1 MNLMHRDG
9 IHWIEPDLALP
20 AGIRFWTA
28 GGRGLES
35 DSNRDSNQSYDWSD
49 KGTVAL
55 DKLARTL
62 NTPSI
67 VRMRQVHGNQV
78 ARVNEGLLS
87 DEQVD
92 ACVTHD
98 TLSLGVLSADCLP
111 LVACDSSGVQIGA
124 AHAGWRGLAAGVFPN
139 FIKAFD
145 TKPEDLIVWI
155 GPAISMQAFQVG
167 WEVIEAFKSS
177 PAFEFLDLSPHIQP
191 DGTDDTKAYL
201 DLPGLALA
209 QLKALGV
216 EKASWCGVCTFKNSS
231 QFSFRRDQTANRLLT
246 GVTKTLLPSL

>member
-1 MNLMHRDG
+1 MNLTHREG
-9 IHWIEPDLALP
+9 INLIEPDLVLP
-20 AGIRFWTA
+20 AGIRFWSA
-28 GGRGLES
+28 GGTRLES
-35 DSNRDSNQSYDWSD
+35 DSNLNSNQSYDWSD

-55 DKLARTL
+55 DKLASTL

-78 ARVNEGLLS
+78 ARVDSGLLS

-92 ACVTHD
+92 ACVTRD

-111 LVACDSSGVQIGA
+111 LVACDSAGVRIGA
-124 AHAGWRGLAAGVFPN
+124 AHAGWRGLAAGVVPN

-145 TKPEDLIVWI
+145 TKPEDLTVWI
-155 GPAISMQAFQVG
+155 GPAISVQAFQVG
-167 WEVIEAFKSS
+167 WEVIEAFQLS
-177 PAFEFLDLSPHIQP
+177 PAFEFLDLSPHIQR
-191 DGTDDTKAYL
+191 DGNDDTKVHL

-216 EKASWCGVCTFKNSS
+216 EQASWCGVCTFNNLN
-231 QFSFRRDQTANRLLT
+231 QFSFRRDQTTNRLLT
-246 GVTKTLLPSL
+246 GVTKTRNLSL